1 MTMANRA
8 ATAPRRP
15 GRPRPGRD
23 PGTGLAVLVVDDNVR
38 LARTIVAYLELE
50 GFRAEA
56 AHSAEEALFAARR
69 WLWDLAIV
77 DLNMPGM
84 DGIEVCR
91 RLRAMLPGIRVII
104 VTGRDAEEDPRR
116 AAAVGAERLL
126 SKPIPLASLRD
137 EVLRI
142 LTA

>member
-1 MTMANRA
+1 MSMADPTPPNAAVRDATRA
-8 ATAPRRP
+8 SAEPGARP
-15 GRPRPGRD
+15 A
-23 PGTGLAVLVVDDNVR
+23 LLVVDDNVR
-38 LARTIVAYLELE
+38 LARTIVAYMELE

-56 AHSAEEALFAARR
+56 THSAEEALFAAKRS
-69 WLWDLAIV
+69 LWDLALV
-77 DLNMPGM
+77 DINMPGM

-91 RLRAMLPGIRVII
+91 RLRAMLPGIRVIM

-126 SKPIPLASLRD
+126 TKPISLASLRD

-142 LTA
+142 LAI